1 MKLAILGSGMMVRD
15 FLSIAAEVPGIR
27 LRSIFGLEAVRGE
40 LDALQAQH
48 AIEAVHTDYDACLA
62 DPEVDTVY
70 VGLPNRLHFEFALRA
85 LQAGK
90 HVICEKPFTVSLAEF
105 DQLRAEAET
114 RGLVLVEAITTQ
126 YLANYRAI
134 KQRLPQLGQL
144 KLIESNYSQYS
155 SRFDAFR
162 RGEVLPAFDPKMGGG
177 ALMDI
182 GIYNVHLIVGLLG
195 RPQAV
200 ACSANI
206 ERGIDTSGLL
216 VLDYGTCKAVSVG
229 AKDCRS
235 APHSNIQGELGS
247 ILLQGHPNLCERFT
261 VSLHGQ
267 DPEDVDAKVHPH
279 RMVEEFMA
287 FEAMIANNDLAE
299 RDARLEHTRAVLEVV
314 TEGLSDAGVTLG

>member
-126 YLANYRAI
+126 HLANYRAI

-200 ACSANI
+200 AYSANI
-206 ERGIDTSGLL
+206 GAASTPRGCWSSTTAPARPS
-216 VLDYGTCKAVSVG
+216 
-229 AKDCRS
+229 RS
-235 APHSNIQGELGS
+235 ARRTAAA
-247 ILLQGHPNLCERFT
+247 HPTPTSRASSVRSSSKGIPTCASASRSRST
-261 VSLHGQ
+261 GRTPRTST
-267 DPEDVDAKVHPH
+267 P
-279 RMVEEFMA
+279 RS
-287 FEAMIANNDLAE
+287 
-299 RDARLEHTRAVLEVV
+299 TRTAWWR
-314 TEGLSDAGVTLG
+314 SSWPSRR